1 MVSSMK
7 ADTGRCALI
16 IAQGVLFHG
25 GAEGK
30 MRQQLIESDKL
41 EAVITLPSGIF
52 FSTGVNACIL
62 LLNNNKKAAHRGRV
76 ALIDASK
83 IFVAKRAQNILTKEN
98 VDQIYNLYMSYQ
110 DVIDYAKIVT
120 IADLRAKDYTLSV
133 NSYIEKTKVKT
144 ASPAEVR
151 RQYME
156 AYREMIECENITR
169 ELLKKGGYI
178 DE

>member
-1 MVSSMK
+1 
-7 ADTGRCALI
+7 
-16 IAQGVLFHG
+16 
-25 GAEGK
+25 
-30 MRQQLIESDKL
+30 
-41 EAVITLPSGIF
+41 
-52 FSTGVNACIL
+52 
-62 LLNNNKKAAHRGRV
+62 
-76 ALIDASK
+76 
-83 IFVAKRAQNILTKEN
+83 
-98 VDQIYNLYMSYQ
+98 MSYQ

-120 IADLRAKDYTLSV
+120 IVDLRAKDYTLSV

-144 ASPAEVR
+144 VSPAEVR